1 MYIYTWDSICARSFL
16 FAMLS
21 CWFFFWLFALSCP
34 HILISDSVRS
44 HTLHEHSHT
53 SNTFPNA
60 FFYVS
65 TSTDKVCTHIHGHF
79 IPWNKCSFWSW
90 RLLFIILSLNIC
102 LLTFAHFELSN
113 VICYII
119 FRQNLPDRPYVLWFS
134 LSLFRQLKVSWSRF
148 ACKKFRQIFFLLL
161 FFIKD
166 ALFPRITFACNK
178 IYKQRFKLPYLFP
191 FYTYKYVRYV

>member
-16 FAMLS
+16 FAILS

-90 RLLFIILSLNIC
+90 RLLFIILSLNILPLNFC
-102 LLTFAHFELSN
+102 AFWAFKRNLLYYFPREFAGSSLCFFDFRFLS
-113 VICYII
+113 
-119 FRQNLPDRPYVLWFS
+119 S
-134 LSLFRQLKVSWSRF
+134 ASWRSHDQDLRAKSF
-148 ACKKFRQIFFLLL
+148 VKFFLLL

-166 ALFPRITFACNK
+166 ALFPRITVACNK
-178 IYKQRFKLPYLFP
+178 INKQRFKLPYLFP